1 MKNMCKR
8 TRDEVILKWGVM
20 KCHTFS
26 LELATKAKAREMVD
40 QEGVSGLSTL
50 SQM

>member
-1 MKNMCKR
+1 MCKR
-8 TRDEVILKWGVM
+8 TRDEVLLKWGVM
-20 KCHTFS
+20 NVIPFS

-40 QEGVSGLSTL
+40 QEGVSELSTL

>member
-1 MKNMCKR
+1 MGC
-8 TRDEVILKWGVM
+8 DE
-20 KCHTFS
+20 CHTFS

-40 QEGVSGLSTL
+40 QEGVSELSTL